1 MSPAALMLAA
11 WAIEIAFGWPNW
23 LFRLIRHPVV
33 WFGILVR
40 WLVTTFNQDGWAH
53 TTRYI
58 AGMVA
63 SLFAI
68 SLATALAWLI
78 AERLPDTPEGILLEA
93 LIAST
98 LIASRSLYKHVA
110 DVARP
115 LACGDINA
123 ARQSVSLIVGRDPAQ
138 LDEAGIARA
147 SIESLAENT
156 SDGVIAPLFWGTL
169 LGLPGLAAYKAINT
183 LDSMIGHRDARYA
196 AFGGFAARLDDVAN
210 LIPARLSVPLIA
222 LAAGPLSPRRG
233 KQALFPALTQGRNHK
248 SPNAGF
254 PEAAF
259 AGALEVRMGGPNVY
273 HGKRVEKPYIG
284 GAFGEPEPE
293 KIGQA
298 CDLMLLAAL
307 LGALIAGLL
316 LFFLG

>member
-210 LIPARLSVPLIA
+210 LIPARLTGLAVACASTRLSVFGIMVRD
-222 LAAGPLSPRRG
+222 AGRHR
-233 KQALFPALTQGRNHK
+233 
-248 SPNAGF
+248 SPNAGW
-254 PEAAF
+254 PEAAM
-259 AGALEVRMGGPNVY
+259 A
-273 HGKRVEKPYIG
+273 
-284 GAFGEPEPE
+284 
-293 KIGQA
+293 
-298 CDLMLLAAL
+298 AAL
-307 LGALIAGLL
+307 GIRLSGPRIYGKQKTDDPWLNPEAPDPSGQDIRRALRLYLKAMTICALL
-316 LFFLG
+316 LFVIVLLQVTV

>member
-40 WLVTTFNQDGWAH
+40 WLVKAFNQDGWPH

-68 SLATALAWLI
+68 SLATASAWLI
-78 AERLPDTPEGILLEA
+78 AERLPNTPGGFLLEA

-98 LIASRSLYKHVA
+98 LLASRSLYKHVA

-115 LACGDINA
+115 LAYGDIDA

-147 SIESLAENT
+147 SIESLAENA

-169 LGLPGLAAYKAINT
+169 LGLPGLVAYKAINT
-183 LDSMIGHRDARYA
+183 LDSMIGHRNTSYA

-210 LIPARLSVPLIA
+210 LIPARLTGLVFACTSKRLSVFKVMIRD
-222 LAAGPLSPRRG
+222 AGRHR
-233 KQALFPALTQGRNHK
+233 
-248 SPNAGF
+248 SPNAGW
-254 PEAAF
+254 PEAAM
-259 AGALEVRMGGPNVY
+259 A
-273 HGKRVEKPYIG
+273 
-284 GAFGEPEPE
+284 
-293 KIGQA
+293 
-298 CDLMLLAAL
+298 AAL
-307 LGALIAGLL
+307 GIRLSGPRIYGKQQTDDPWLNSGASDPSAQDIRRALSLYLKAMAICTLL
-316 LFFLG
+316 LFVIVLLQVTV